1 MKKALIFLVIILVGG
16 GWTANKFLKRSNKSS
31 EEKDRILELATNYND
46 EAKIFLTKHIKQ
58 HHDEAFA
65 DSYRMWKLS
74 PVSELDLASH
84 YDEQV
89 YYRALEKIITEA
101 TEKQG
106 QADSYTAFLDMGQ
119 FYGVPAEK
127 KTSVSKVKTKAVT
140 PPTSTTTKP
149 EEKKESLLKKSK
161 LGEKRTIPGGRR
173 RNDDR

>member
-1 MKKALIFLVIILVGG
+1 
-16 GWTANKFLKRSNKSS
+16 
-31 EEKDRILELATNYND
+31 
-46 EAKIFLTKHIKQ
+46 
-58 HHDEAFA
+58 
-65 DSYRMWKLS
+65 MWKLS

-106 QADSYTAFLDMGQ
+106 QADSYTALLDMGQ

>member
-16 GWTANKFLKRSNKSS
+16 GWTANKFLNRSNKSS

-46 EAKIFLTKHIKQ
+46 QAKIFLTKQIKQ

-74 PVSELDLASH
+74 PISDLDLTSH

-106 QADSYTAFLDMGQ
+106 QADAYTAFLDMGQ
-119 FYGVPAEK
+119 FYGVPTEE
-127 KTSVSKVKTKAVT
+127 KTSVSKVKSKAPT
-140 PPTSTTTKP
+140 PLTNTATKP

-173 RNDDR
+173 RNDER